1 VVRLWVYYLPDGA
14 VVGLNEVHT
23 ATAGMQWVLGKGQLL
38 LLLVVLLGSPD
49 THTAVR
55 SETCPSGQ
63 L

>member
-1 VVRLWVYYLPDGA
+1 M
-14 VVGLNEVHT
+14 HT
-23 ATAGMQWVLGKGQLL
+23 AAAGMQWVLGKGQLL